1 MANTHINVGREANGH
16 EQTLRREV
24 DRLWACAE
32 GVSQIKL
39 IMEEAAAAPDWTGVE
54 TLFGLAAGQGETV
67 YNLVVGANT
76 ALQASGIQQ
85 LIRRLG

>member
-24 DRLWACAE
+24 DRLWACVE
-32 GVSQIKL
+32 GVAQIKL
-39 IMEEAAAAPDWTGVE
+39 VMEEAAAAPDWTGVE

-67 YNLVVGANT
+67 YNLIVGANT
-76 ALQASGIQQ
+76 ALQDSGIQQ